1 MALMVTHHEGAVSM
15 TPVPQKF
22 FKAGTN
28 PETGEPLW
36 FGRERKQKTL
46 DEFFGIPLSD
56 CQRRAIQADGVD
68 M

>member
-1 MALMVTHHEGAVSM
+1 M